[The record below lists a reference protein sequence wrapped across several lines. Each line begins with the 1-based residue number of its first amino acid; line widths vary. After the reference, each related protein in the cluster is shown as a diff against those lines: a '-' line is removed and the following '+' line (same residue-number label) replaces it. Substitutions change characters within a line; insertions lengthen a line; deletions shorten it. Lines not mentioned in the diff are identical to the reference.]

1 MLIRGVDIQTRT
13 PSGRPLSMCCYAAA
27 ALEALLSFAEFAVS
41 LIGLVCLHPVT
52 LICFV
57 TSDNAAGR
65 RSQNTVVTSKTR
77 RAATDGSTLQTALSL
92 RRRNCCQSKNNSCAS
107 DKCFQFSLHT
117 FVSR

>member
-1 MLIRGVDIQTRT
+1 
-13 PSGRPLSMCCYAAA
+13 MCCYAAA

-65 RSQNTVVTSKTR
+65 RSQNPVVSSKMPCD
-77 RAATDGSTLQTALSL
+77 ATDGSTFKTALCL
-92 RRRNCCQSKNNSCAS
+92 RRRNYCQSKNNSCAS
-107 DKCFQFSLHT
+107 DKCFHFSLQT